1 MEKYFEFLGR
11 NNLQS
16 AQIKPLQGDA
26 SHRRYERIIDAD
38 KSYMLM
44 IAPPSKEDVKPFIRV
59 DQILRECGLNAPKI
73 IDQDV
78 ENGYLLLEDFGDDSY
93 SKVLRDKPSNELEL
107 YRCAIDVL
115 GQLPEKADIPSYS
128 TAKLL
133 EEAALLTDWLLTDAN
148 RAEYLQIWE
157 GILAKLDNSKK
168 VLVMRDYHA
177 DNLMWMPQRNGLER
191 VGLLDFQD
199 ALLGHPA
206 YDYVSLLE
214 DARRDVDKNTV
225 RELLKD
231 KDENFI
237 RDYHILGAQRNCKIV
252 GIFHRLNKRDGK
264 EGYLKFLPRVWA
276 HLHNDLKH
284 PALEP
289 MKLWLERSL
298 IDKSA

>member
-1 MEKYFEFLGR
+1 MEKYFQFLNR

-16 AQIKPLQGDA
+16 AEIKPLQGDA
-26 SHRRYERIIDAD
+26 SHRRYERIIAAD

-44 IAPPSKEDVKPFIRV
+44 IAPPAKEDVKPFIRV
-59 DQILRECGLNAPKI
+59 DEILRKCGLNAPKI
-73 IDQDV
+73 VDRDV

-93 SKVLRDKPSNELEL
+93 SKVLRQSPSSELEL
-107 YRCAIDVL
+107 YRYAIEVL
-115 GQLPEKADIPSYS
+115 GQLPSEADIPPYS

-133 EEAALLTDWLLTDAN
+133 EEASLLTDWQLTDAN
-148 RAEYLQIWE
+148 REEYLAIWTE
-157 GILAKLDNSKK
+157 ILAKLDNGKK

-177 DNLMWMPQRNGLER
+177 DNLMWMPQRENLQK

-214 DARRDVDKNTV
+214 DARRDVSKETV
-225 RELLKD
+225 HELLKD

-237 RDYHILGAQRNCKIV
+237 RDYFILGAQRNCKII

-264 EGYLKFLPRVWA
+264 PNYLNFLPRVWA
-276 HLHNDLKH
+276 HLYGDLEH
-284 PALEP
+284 PALVK
-289 MKLWLERSL
+289 MKDWIGRNV
-298 IDKSA
+298 KN